1 MEFKNNVSSDV
12 VFLGFEHLSVLPS
25 GGFVLNCSLA
35 AAPVP
40 VPVAGGGVVRR
51 FAWNRM
57 AGAEDGPA

>member
-1 MEFKNNVSSDV
+1 
-12 VFLGFEHLSVLPS
+12 
-25 GGFVLNCSLA
+25 LNCSLA